1 MRTRDVHSAVVAS
14 RKGNMEMLGSDL
26 GSLLVFY
33 VNRKKIVE
41 RNVDPEQTLLWYL
54 RNRLRLVGTKVG
66 CGQGGCGACT
76 VMISEQHPARKAAY
90 PNGIR
95 HYAVMACLV
104 PLCTLHGKAV
114 TTVEGIGN
122 TRTNLHPIQERLA
135 KAHGVQCG
143 FCSPGMVISMYALL
157 RNNPKPDLE
166 EIQTALQGNLCRCTG
181 YRSILSA
188 NATFAKESCSK
199 GADCCMNMPG
209 AAEHEGNIVF
219 SPTFDQSTF
228 SPLDETQDHIFPSEL
243 ELKDYRRQSLKFKGP
258 NVTYYQTTDIEEA
271 SAILQEHP
279 QAKVVGGCTA
289 IAQDLQKGSSLVV
302 LNLANM
308 EELRRVT
315 PEKTMIH
322 ENNHAAFGSMLTISE
337 FGTELKNLVDFF
349 EGVPGYK
356 NRCMKAI
363 FEKVDKIAATQIR
376 NIGTIGGNIGSRNS
390 SHDLTTWLAAVGC
403 KVSTF
408 TEDFLLDMDFYAK
421 DSPALQPGRIID
433 KISIPLSN
441 QDQYYRTY
449 KHSKRGEFDWAV
461 LSCGMGVHFDP
472 GTTRIK
478 QLTLAFSNLGIP
490 LYMAKKTGVK
500 AIGRLWDET
509 LLSELQAELLTEL
522 NDIPPSNGERMSPFK
537 KTLAAGFLFKF
548 FHSVND
554 EMQSTKEDSSEKKGK
569 TTSIVLTELANG
581 PVRATQ
587 VFEEVPE
594 GQSIADAVGRPLVH
608 QSAFECAAGNA
619 RFADDIP
626 KYEDEVHVVPVLS
639 KKAHAK
645 ILGVDLSAA
654 LDLPGVVCYLDHH
667 DVPGKNKFNADEELF
682 ASEKVT
688 SEGVMI
694 GAIVAED
701 SLTAKKAAKL
711 VKVNYEELKPIISI
725 EEAMAENPNKKPD
738 LQINVGDL
746 EAGFKS
752 ADHVLEGEFET
763 GAQEH
768 FYMETNAGIAVP
780 SGEHQEMDLIGG
792 SQSASFVCGHMSTIL
807 GVHRNRINIRVKRIG
822 GGFGGKEQRPTCMWG
837 ACVVA
842 ANKLQRPAR
851 CVLTREEDMIN
862 TGKRHPAL
870 FKYKVGFSK
879 EGKLI
884 GVEADIHL
892 NAGYCEDESKGVLAV
907 ALLNLEVCYRIPNL
921 CARGHVWYT
930 NTQCTSSF
938 RGYGIPQASTFMEN
952 IIHDIA
958 QTLDLS
964 QEQIRSVNLFAEGD
978 MTFSGTV
985 LNNCTIG
992 KCWQGCLEQS
1002 DYRRTREEF
1011 EAFNRQNKW
1020 VKRGIA
1026 ATTVKFSLVCGR
1038 PRDSQ
1043 GAALV
1048 NVNIDGSVLISHGGV
1063 EMGQGIHT
1071 KLIQVASR
1079 VLNISTDLIH
1089 IKETST
1095 DIVPNATPTIGSQST
1110 DLFGGAVKNAC
1121 EKLMTRLQPYKDKQ
1135 PDAGGWKD
1143 WVVRAYEDQV
1153 NLSAT
1158 GFWKCDGGKGFDW
1171 ETSKGKVSAYFTYG
1185 AACSQVEVDCL
1196 TGDHKLLRTDI
1207 VMDVGRSINP
1217 AIDIGQIEG
1226 AFVMGCGFHTMEEN
1240 VHSPEGKLLTKN
1252 PHTYKIPTIN
1262 TIPREFNATILKG
1275 VKNEFPKAVYSAK
1288 GIGEPALIL
1297 SNSVFLAIKEAIL
1310 ARRRENGLTGIF
1322 RLNAPAT
1329 SEKIRMACGDKLIE
1343 SAKA

>member
-1 MRTRDVHSAVVAS
+1 
-14 RKGNMEMLGSDL
+14 MEILGSDQQ
-26 GSLLVFY
+26 SLLVFY
-33 VNRKKIVE
+33 VNGKKIVE
-41 RNVDPEQTLLWYL
+41 RNADPEQTLLWYL

-76 VMISEQHPARKAAY
+76 VMISEQHPAWKATY

-95 HYAVMACLV
+95 HCAVMACLV

-122 TRTNLHPIQERLA
+122 TGTKLHPIQERLA

-143 FCSPGMVISMYALL
+143 FCSPGMVMSMYALL
-157 RNNPKPDLE
+157 KNSPKPDLE

-188 NATFAKESCSK
+188 NASFAKESCGK
-199 GADCCMNMPG
+199 GSDCCMNMPG
-209 AAEHEGNIVF
+209 MAEHEGNIVF
-219 SPTFDQSTF
+219 SPTFDPRTF
-228 SPLDETQDHIFPSEL
+228 TPFDETQDFIFPSEL

-258 NVTYYQTTDIEEA
+258 NVTYYQTTDIKEA

-289 IAQDLQKGSSLVV
+289 IAHDLQKGSSLVV

-308 EELRRVT
+308 EELRDVT
-315 PEKTMIH
+315 PEKTVIH

-337 FGTELKNLVDFF
+337 FRAELKNLVDVL
-349 EGVPGYK
+349 EDVPGYK

-363 FEKVDKIAATQIR
+363 LAMLDRIAAAQIR

-390 SHDLTTWLAAVGC
+390 SHDLATWLAAVGC
-403 KVSTF
+403 KVMTF
-408 TEDFLLDMDFYAK
+408 KEDFLLDMDFYAK
-421 DSPALQPGRIID
+421 DSPALEPGRIINQ
-433 KISIPLSN
+433 IIIPLSK
-441 QDQYYRTY
+441 QDEYYRTY
-449 KHSKRGEFDWAV
+449 KHSKRPEFDWSV
-461 LSCGMGVHFDP
+461 LSSGMGVHFEP
-472 GTTRIK
+472 GTARVK
-478 QLTLAFSNLGIP
+478 QLTLAFSNLGFP
-490 LYMAKKTGVK
+490 LYMARKTGSG
-500 AIGRLWDET
+500 AIGRLWDES
-509 LLSELQAELLTEL
+509 LLSDMQAELLAEL
-522 NDIPPSNGERMSPFK
+522 NDIHPSNGERVSPFK

-554 EMQSTKEDSSEKKGK
+554 EMQSTKEDLSKKKGR
-569 TTSIVLTELANG
+569 TTSTVLTELAKG
-581 PVRATQ
+581 AVRATQ

-608 QSAFECAAGNA
+608 QSAFECTAGNA
-619 RFADDIP
+619 RYTDDIP
-626 KYEDEVHVVPVLS
+626 KYEDEVYVAPVLS
-639 KKAHAK
+639 RKAHAK
-645 ILGVDLSAA
+645 ILGVDPSAV

-688 SEGVMI
+688 SEGILI

-701 SLTAKKAAKL
+701 SLTAMKAAKL

-725 EEAMAENPNKKPD
+725 EDAMAENPNKKPD
-738 LQINVGDL
+738 LRIKNGDL

-780 SGEHQEMDLIGG
+780 NGEHQEMDLIGG
-792 SQSASFVCGHMSTIL
+792 TQCASNLCEYMSTIL
-807 GVHRNRINIRVKRIG
+807 GVNRNRINVRVKRMG
-822 GGFGGKEQRPTCMWG
+822 GAFGGKERRTTAMWG
-837 ACVVA
+837 PCVVA

-851 CVLTREEDMIN
+851 CVLTREEDIIN

-879 EGKLI
+879 EGKFTALE
-884 GVEADIHL
+884 VDMHL
-892 NAGYCEDESKGVLAV
+892 NAGYCTDSSIFVLAEGLV
-907 ALLNLEVCYRIPNL
+907 HMEGGYKIPNFY
-921 CARGHVWYT
+921 ARGHVWYT
-930 NTQCTSSF
+930 NIQCSTSF
-938 RGYGIPQASTFMEN
+938 RGFGAPQMTTCMEN
-952 IIHDIA
+952 ILHDMA
-958 QTLDLS
+958 QALALP
-964 QEQIRSVNLFAEGD
+964 QEQIRSVNLFSEGD
-978 MTFSGTV
+978 VTFSGTV

-1011 EAFNRQNKW
+1011 EAFNRKHKW
-1020 VKRGIA
+1020 VKRGIS
-1026 ATTVKFSLVCGR
+1026 ATAIKYNLMANPPS
-1038 PRDSQ
+1038 DSQ

-1048 NVNIDGSVLISHGGV
+1048 NVYVDGSVLISHGGV

-1095 DIVPNATPTIGSQST
+1095 DIVPNTTTTMASQST

-1121 EKLMTRLQPYKDKQ
+1121 DKLMARLQPYKNKQ
-1135 PDAGGWKD
+1135 PDGSWKD
-1143 WVVRAYEDQV
+1143 WVVGAFEDQV

-1158 GFWKCDGGKGFDW
+1158 GFWKCLGGKDFDW
-1171 ETSKGKVSAYFTYG
+1171 ETSKGTICAYFTYG
-1185 AACSQVEVDCL
+1185 AACAQVEVDCL

-1240 VHSPEGKLLTKN
+1240 VHSAEGKLLTRG
-1252 PHTYKIPTIN
+1252 PHSYKIPTIN
-1262 TIPREFNATILKG
+1262 TIPREFNVTILKG
-1275 VKNEFPKAVYSAK
+1275 VENEFPKAVYSSK
-1288 GIGEPALIL
+1288 GIGEPPLLL
-1297 SNSVFLAIKEAIL
+1297 STCVFLAIKEAIL
-1310 ARRRENGLTGIF
+1310 AKRKENELTGVF

-1343 SAKA
+1343 SAHA